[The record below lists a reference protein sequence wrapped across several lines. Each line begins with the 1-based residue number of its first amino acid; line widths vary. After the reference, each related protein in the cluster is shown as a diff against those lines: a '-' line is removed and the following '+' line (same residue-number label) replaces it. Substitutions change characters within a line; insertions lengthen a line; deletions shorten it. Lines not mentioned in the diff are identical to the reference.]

1 MAGMAPLQE
10 IKTQWTIDDLADAN
24 EILDYKEEMAFKEQ
38 EEFKRKMGR
47 ASR

>member
-1 MAGMAPLQE
+1 MAGVATLQE

-38 EEFKRKMGR
+38 EEFKRQMDR
-47 ASR
+47 ARR